1 MAGNNSK
8 PETSVEFAYDQL
20 YDLVKL
26 EEERRAYL
34 DTKAGTYIGLLGV
47 SVSILTAFG
56 GILIIQNG
64 QVLKIKD
71 MDAISSHD
79 LLILI
84 YFFYFIIIF
93 LFIIAVF
100 FAFRAYNT
108 GSLVFSTKYDKSKTG
123 DPIYNFFCDKANLL
137 KELLCEIANVTIPKD
152 RRYKWIDQ
160 NFIVF
165 NKNSNLAELKSYLV
179 DKINTEVYIINYE
192 LNNKKANRIVKAY
205 ISTIFGISILL
216 IEVFL
221 IMVLG
226 IGLI

>member
-1 MAGNNSK
+1 MITCLSKTSTSYCLQKDFLNSKIPYRLMAGNNSK

-64 QVLKIKD
+64 QILKIKD

-108 GSLVFSTKYDKSKTG
+108 GSLVFST
-123 DPIYNFFCDKANLL
+123 
-137 KELLCEIANVTIPKD
+137 
-152 RRYKWIDQ
+152 
-160 NFIVF
+160 
-165 NKNSNLAELKSYLV
+165 
-179 DKINTEVYIINYE
+179 
-192 LNNKKANRIVKAY
+192 
-205 ISTIFGISILL
+205 STIKAKLEILY
-216 IEVFL
+216 ITSSAIKQTFQKNYFPK
-221 IMVLG
+221 
-226 IGLI
+226 

>member
-64 QVLKIKD
+64 QVLEIKD
-71 MDAISSHD
+71 KGAIHSHNLL
-79 LLILI
+79 LLIYI
-84 YFFYFIIIF
+84 CYFAIIF
-93 LFIIAVF
+93 FFIIAVF

-108 GSLVFSTKYDKSKTG
+108 GSPIFSTENNKSKNG
-123 DPIYNFFCDKANLL
+123 FSLKSFFYIVNLL
-137 KELLCEIANVTIPKD
+137 LCKIANVTIPQD
-152 RRYKWIDQ
+152 GRYKWIDQ
-160 NFIVF
+160 ESIVI
-165 NKNSNLAELKSYLV
+165 NKNSNLAELKSFLV
-179 DKINTEVYIINYE
+179 DEINTNVYIINYD
-192 LNNKKANRIVKAY
+192 LNNIKAIRITKAY
-205 ISTIFGISILL
+205 ISTIFGIFILL
-216 IEVFL
+216 IEIVL
-221 IMVLG
+221 IMILG